1 MENDGNDGVPQG
13 ENSIREERHGNKH
26 FLINCIQDPITKR
39 VSLVENEIDVNQ
51 IPPYDDPSYYL
62 CFRNKRHSSR
72 PIYANQGT
80 PFLSPYTQH
89 QKGKITKSFFLRKP
103 PVKWNKTGSRAF
115 MTTSIFDRDPNGIC
129 MPSNT
134 TVPKRPFF
142 SIGRQSIQ
150 QKKQQSAAQ
159 TEIARKTN
167 MIRLQQIKNQIVKE
181 ETDTQIIEESLH
193 SDISNQTFTELCL
206 NKDAKPNGRRY
217 SDNMYKLSYTLKYWY
232 SSYDIIRFFLPFPSK
247 TSFKQF

>member
-89 QKGKITKSFFLRKP
+89 QKGKITKSFFLIKCAFLAYMKLYKYQNSHKNLSEMQPQKRCLKIHRLALELLYRKH
-103 PVKWNKTGSRAF
+103 K
-115 MTTSIFDRDPNGIC
+115 
-129 MPSNT
+129 
-134 TVPKRPFF
+134 
-142 SIGRQSIQ
+142 
-150 QKKQQSAAQ
+150 
-159 TEIARKTN
+159 
-167 MIRLQQIKNQIVKE
+167 
-181 ETDTQIIEESLH
+181 
-193 SDISNQTFTELCL
+193 
-206 NKDAKPNGRRY
+206 
-217 SDNMYKLSYTLKYWY
+217 
-232 SSYDIIRFFLPFPSK
+232 
-247 TSFKQF
+247 